1 MGEGDSIEG
10 FPIRRLT
17 VERTVRLVATAR
29 LRDPVL
35 QRLVSAD
42 KVDEL
47 AEIEG
52 ASSARLAA
60 HERGAGALAPQELVF
75 GVPHATFINAAF
87 SYWRPRELNRF
98 NGPGRGAWYSALK
111 VETCAAEVGFHMTR
125 ALERTNRHVAQVD
138 YAELFASF
146 AGEFLDLRDVR
157 SEALPLHPDTAIGY
171 PAGNA
176 LAAAALRRG
185 VNGVVY
191 PSVRD
196 PSGTC
201 LVALRPQAVQSVAQG
216 RVLRLAWTGTPRWTM
231 QEVAA

>member
-1 MGEGDSIEG
+1 MGQGDSIDG
-10 FPIRRLT
+10 FPIRRIT

-35 QRLVSAD
+35 QRLVSAE
-42 KVDEL
+42 KIDEL

-52 ASSARLAA
+52 ASSGRIAA
-60 HERGAGALAPQELVF
+60 HERGTDGLAAEELVF
-75 GVPHATFINAAF
+75 GVPHANFINAAF

-98 NGPGRGAWYSALK
+98 NGPGRGAWYSAMK
-111 VETCAAEVGFHMTR
+111 VDTCAAEVGFHMTR
-125 ALERTNRHVAQVD
+125 ELERTRWLVAKVD

-146 AGEFLDLRDVR
+146 AGEFLDLTGA
-157 SEALPLHPDTAIGY
+157 EAGARFLHPDTAIGY

-176 LAAAALRRG
+176 IADAALRRG
-185 VNGVVY
+185 VNGVLY

-196 PSGTC
+196 PGGIC

-216 RVLRLAWTGTPRWTM
+216 RVLRFVWNDDRRWTIR
-231 QEVAA
+231 EVAA